1 MLLSYSY
8 TLISKI
14 CVNDFLVLQRGKGND
29 GRGLKRGRG
38 YSTGSKRGK
47 GNDGRGWKRER
58 IRGRGYSAGSKRK
71 GYCIKYKLEKLDED
85 NETLQ
90 YDYIQGENIL
100 SLLHNFKQTN

>member
-29 GRGLKRGRG
+29 GRGWKRGRIRGRG

-47 GNDGRGWKRER
+47 GMIEGGV
-58 IRGRGYSAGSKRK
+58 AK
-71 GYCIKYKLEKLDED
+71 GKDKGKGVQCRV
-85 NETLQ
+85 
-90 YDYIQGENIL
+90 
-100 SLLHNFKQTN
+100 

>member
-29 GRGLKRGRG
+29 GRGWKRGRIRGRG

-47 GNDGRGWKRER
+47 GMIEGGWQRER
-58 IRGRGYSAGSKRK
+58 IRGRGYSAGSKRGK
-71 GYCIKYKLEKLDED
+71 GMIEGGVAKGKDKGKGV
-85 NETLQ
+85 Q
-90 YDYIQGENIL
+90 YRV
-100 SLLHNFKQTN
+100 